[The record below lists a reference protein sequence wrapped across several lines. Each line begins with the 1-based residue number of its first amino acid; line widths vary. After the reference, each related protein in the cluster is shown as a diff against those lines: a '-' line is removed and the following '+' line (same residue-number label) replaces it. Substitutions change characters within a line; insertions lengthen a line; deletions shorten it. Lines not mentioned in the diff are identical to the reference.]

1 MKSRYKNLLD
11 NLGYDTSS
19 VGAMFFT
26 DLIDEVYGLLVN
38 GNSEEEVIEL
48 LPSIYLENYHFD
60 YGVGR
65 KTYFIE
71 INKFLES
78 KEIDKRSRVINR
90 IFDLLKNKL
99 SLEELIMFL
108 SSYFYN
114 VDMGKRK
121 EVKLYQIKKEN
132 ISY

>member
-19 VGAMFFT
+19 VGAMFFS
-26 DLIDEVYGLLVN
+26 DLLDETYGLLVN
-38 GNSEEEVIEL
+38 GKSEEEVIEL

-71 INKFLES
+71 INNFLES
-78 KEIDKRSRVINR
+78 KKIDKKSRIINR
-90 IFDLLKNKL
+90 RFSLLKNQL
-99 SLEELIMFL
+99 SLDEFILFL
-108 SSYFYN
+108 SKYFYDIDKGN
-114 VDMGKRK
+114 
-121 EVKLYQIKKEN
+121 KKE
-132 ISY
+132 IKVYKKSTIG

>member
-19 VGAMFFT
+19 VGAMFFI
-26 DLIDEVYGLLVN
+26 DLIDETYGLLVD
-38 GNSEEEVIEL
+38 GKSEEEVINM

-71 INKFLES
+71 INKFLDS
-78 KEIDKRSRVINR
+78 KVIDKKSKVINR
-90 IFDLLKNKL
+90 RF
-99 SLEELIMFL
+99 SLHKKEFSLDEFVMFL
-108 SSYFYN
+108 SKYFYDIDN
-114 VDMGKRK
+114 GNKK
-121 EVKLYQIKKEN
+121 KIKVYSLKKVIN
-132 ISY
+132 CC

>member
-19 VGAMFFT
+19 VGAMFFS
-26 DLIDEVYGLLVN
+26 DLLDETYGLLVN
-38 GNSEEEVIEL
+38 GKSEEEVIEL

-71 INKFLES
+71 INNFLES
-78 KEIDKRSRVINR
+78 KKIDKKSRIINR
-90 IFDLLKNKL
+90 RFSLLKNQL
-99 SLEELIMFL
+99 SLDEFILFL
-108 SSYFYN
+108 SKYFYDIDKGN
-114 VDMGKRK
+114 
-121 EVKLYQIKKEN
+121 KKE
-132 ISY
+132 IKVYKKSTIGW

>member
-1 MKSRYKNLLD
+1 MD

-26 DLIDEVYGLLVN
+26 DLIDETYGLLVS
-38 GNSEEEVIEL
+38 GKSVDEVINM

-71 INKFLES
+71 INNFLES
-78 KEIDKRSRVINR
+78 KKIDKKSRVINR
-90 IFDLLKNKL
+90 RFSLLKNQL
-99 SLEELIMFL
+99 SLDELILFL
-108 SSYFYN
+108 SKYFYDIDKGN
-114 VDMGKRK
+114 
-121 EVKLYQIKKEN
+121 KKE
-132 ISY
+132 IKVYKKSTIGW

>member
-26 DLIDEVYGLLVN
+26 DLIDETYGLLVN
-38 GNSEEEVIEL
+38 GKSEEEVIEL

-71 INKFLES
+71 INNFLES
-78 KEIDKRSRVINR
+78 KKIDKKSRVINR
-90 IFDLLKNKL
+90 RFSLLKNQL
-99 SLEELIMFL
+99 SLDELILFL
-108 SSYFYN
+108 SKYFYDIDKGN
-114 VDMGKRK
+114 
-121 EVKLYQIKKEN
+121 KKE
-132 ISY
+132 IKVYKKSTIG

>member
-19 VGAMFFT
+19 VGAMFFI
-26 DLIDEVYGLLVN
+26 DLIDETYGLLVD
-38 GNSEEEVIEL
+38 GKSEEEVINM

-71 INKFLES
+71 INKFLDS
-78 KEIDKRSRVINR
+78 KVIDKKSKVINR
-90 IFDLLKNKL
+90 RF
-99 SLEELIMFL
+99 SLH
-108 SSYFYN
+108 
-114 VDMGKRK
+114 
-121 EVKLYQIKKEN
+121 KKEF
-132 ISY
+132 SLDELVMF

>member
-1 MKSRYKNLLD
+1 MKSRYKKLLD

-19 VGAMFFT
+19 VGAIFFT
-26 DLIDEVYGLLVN
+26 DLIDETYGLLVD
-38 GNSEEEVIEL
+38 GKSEEEVFKL

-71 INKFLES
+71 INKFLDS

-90 IFDLLKNKL
+90 RFDLLKNKL
-99 SLEELIMFL
+99 SLEELIMFI
-108 SSYFYN
+108 STYFYN
-114 VDMGKRK
+114 VDKGIKK
-121 EVKLYQIKKEN
+121 EIKLYQIKKEN

>member
-26 DLIDEVYGLLVN
+26 DLIDETYGLLVN
-38 GNSEEEVIEL
+38 GKSEEEVIEL

-71 INKFLES
+71 INNFLES
-78 KEIDKRSRVINR
+78 KKIDKKSRVINR
-90 IFDLLKNKL
+90 RFSLLKNQL
-99 SLEELIMFL
+99 SLDELILFL
-108 SSYFYN
+108 SKYFYDIDKGN
-114 VDMGKRK
+114 
-121 EVKLYQIKKEN
+121 KKE
-132 ISY
+132 IKVYKKSTIGW

>member
-19 VGAMFFT
+19 VGAMFFS
-26 DLIDEVYGLLVN
+26 DLIDETYGLLVN
-38 GNSEEEVIEL
+38 GKSKEEIINL

-71 INKFLES
+71 IENFLES
-78 KEIDKRSRVINR
+78 KKINKFSRIINR
-90 IFDLLKNKL
+90 RFSLLKDKM
-99 SLEELIMFL
+99 SIDELIMFF
-108 SSYFYN
+108 STYFYDLDN
-114 VDMGKRK
+114 GKRK
-121 EVKLYQIKKEN
+121 EVKIYKIKKDR
-132 ISY
+132 

>member
-19 VGAMFFT
+19 VGAMFFI
-26 DLIDEVYGLLVN
+26 DLIDETYGLLVD
-38 GNSEEEVIEL
+38 GKSEEEVINM

-71 INKFLES
+71 INKFLDS
-78 KEIDKRSRVINR
+78 KVIDKKSKVINR
-90 IFDLLKNKL
+90 RF
-99 SLEELIMFL
+99 SLHKKEFSLDELVMFL
-108 SSYFYN
+108 SKYFYDIDN
-114 VDMGKRK
+114 GNKK
-121 EVKLYQIKKEN
+121 KIKVYSLKK
-132 ISY
+132 SY